1 MIMPSAQIQAY
12 RRITMPIV
20 SASILNSDLANLAA
34 MAQKAENAGCGWLH
48 YDVMDGSFVPPI
60 SYGASVQGAVK
71 PYWKG
76 VMDTHLMVIDPLSQI
91 EQFAKNGSD
100 IITFHAESRSDI
112 GETIDRIH
120 SFGIKAGLA
129 VKPGTPAEAVFP
141 YLDRLEMVLV
151 MTVEPGYGGQSFIS
165 STLDKI
171 KAVREKTEALIQVD
185 GGINAETALLCRKAG
200 ADVLVAG
207 TYLFRAENMKTAA
220 ESLWKD

>member
-1 MIMPSAQIQAY
+1 MS
-12 RRITMPIV
+12 IV

-34 MAQKAENAGCGWLH
+34 MAKKAESAGCDWLH

-76 VMDTHLMVIDPLSQI
+76 IMDTHLMVADPLSQI
-91 EQFAKNGSD
+91 EQFAQCGSD
-100 IITFHAESRSDI
+100 IITFHAESNSDI
-112 GETIDRIH
+112 GAAIDKIH

-129 VKPGTPAEAVFP
+129 IKPKTPAEVVFP
-141 YLDRLEMVLV
+141 YLYKLEMVLV

-171 KAVREKTEALIQVD
+171 KAVRAKTDAYIQVD
-185 GGINAETALLCRKAG
+185 GGINAETAKLCRNAG
-200 ADVLVAG
+200 ANVLVAG
-207 TYLFRAENMKTAA
+207 TYLFRAADMKAA
-220 ESLWKD
+220 ADSLRKE

>member
-1 MIMPSAQIQAY
+1 MS
-12 RRITMPIV
+12 IV

-34 MAQKAENAGCGWLH
+34 MAKKAESAGCDWLH

-76 VMDTHLMVIDPLSQI
+76 IMDTHLMVADPLSQI
-91 EQFAKNGSD
+91 EQFAQCGSD
-100 IITFHAESRSDI
+100 IITFHAESNSDI
-112 GETIDRIH
+112 GAAIDKIH

-129 VKPGTPAEAVFP
+129 IKPKTPAEVVFP
-141 YLDRLEMVLV
+141 YLDKLEMVLV

-171 KAVREKTEALIQVD
+171 KAVRAKTDAYIQVD
-185 GGINAETALLCRKAG
+185 GGINAETAELCRNAG
-200 ADVLVAG
+200 ANVLVAG
-207 TYLFRAENMKTAA
+207 TYLFRAADMKAA
-220 ESLWKD
+220 ADSLRKE

>member
-1 MIMPSAQIQAY
+1 MPSAQIQAY

-34 MAQKAENAGCGWLH
+34 MAEKAENAGCGWLH

-76 VMDTHLMVIDPLSQI
+76 VMDTHLMVVDPLSQI

>member
-1 MIMPSAQIQAY
+1 
-12 RRITMPIV
+12 MPIV
-20 SASILNSDLANLAA
+20 SASILNSDLANISA
-34 MAQKAENAGCGWLH
+34 MAKKAESAGCDWLH

-60 SYGASVQGAVK
+60 SYGAAVQGAVK

-76 VMDTHLMVIDPLSQI
+76 VMDTHLMVVDPLSQI

-120 SFGIKAGLA
+120 SLGIKAGLA
-129 VKPGTPAEAVFP
+129 IKPGTPAEAVFP
-141 YLDRLEMVLV
+141 YLDKLEMVLV

-165 STLDKI
+165 SALDKI
-171 KAVREKTEALIQVD
+171 RAVREKTEASIQVD

-200 ADVLVAG
+200 ANVLVAG
-207 TYLFRAENMKTAA
+207 TYLFRAENMKTAVN
-220 ESLWKD
+220 SLKKD

>member
-1 MIMPSAQIQAY
+1 MS
-12 RRITMPIV
+12 IV

-34 MAQKAENAGCGWLH
+34 MAKKAESAGCDWLH

-76 VMDTHLMVIDPLSQI
+76 IMDTHLMVADPLSQI
-91 EQFAKNGSD
+91 EQFAQCGSD
-100 IITFHAESRSDI
+100 IITFHAESNSDI
-112 GETIDRIH
+112 GAAIDKIH

-129 VKPGTPAEAVFP
+129 IKPKTPAEVVSP
-141 YLDRLEMVLV
+141 YLYKLEMVLV

-171 KAVREKTEALIQVD
+171 KAVRAKTDAYIQVD
-185 GGINAETALLCRKAG
+185 GGINAETAKLCRNAG
-200 ADVLVAG
+200 ANVLVAG
-207 TYLFRAENMKTAA
+207 TYLFRAADMKAA
-220 ESLWKD
+220 ADSLRKE

>member
-34 MAQKAENAGCGWLH
+34 MAEKTEKAGCGWLH

-129 VKPGTPAEAVFP
+129 VKPSTPAETVFP

>member
-1 MIMPSAQIQAY
+1 
-12 RRITMPIV
+12 MPIV

-34 MAQKAENAGCGWLH
+34 MAKKAESADCDWLH

-60 SYGASVQGAVK
+60 SYGAAVQGAVK

-76 VMDTHLMVIDPLSQI
+76 VMDTHLMVVDPLSQI

-129 VKPGTPAEAVFP
+129 IKPNTPAQAVFP
-141 YLDRLEMVLV
+141 YLDKLEMVLV

-165 STLDKI
+165 SALDKI
-171 KAVREKTEALIQVD
+171 RAVRYKTEALIQVD

-207 TYLFRAENMKTAA
+207 TYLFRAENMKTAVN
-220 ESLWKD
+220 SLKKD

>member
-1 MIMPSAQIQAY
+1 MPSAQIQAY

-34 MAQKAENAGCGWLH
+34 MAEKAENAGCGWLH

-129 VKPGTPAEAVFP
+129 VKPSTPAETVFP

>member
-1 MIMPSAQIQAY
+1 MPSAQIQAY

-34 MAQKAENAGCGWLH
+34 MAEKAENAGCGWLH

-129 VKPGTPAEAVFP
+129 VKPNTPAEEVFP

>member
-34 MAQKAENAGCGWLH
+34 MAEKAEKAGCGWLH

-129 VKPGTPAEAVFP
+129 VKPNTPAEAVFP

>member
-1 MIMPSAQIQAY
+1 MPSAQIQAY

-34 MAQKAENAGCGWLH
+34 MAEKAEKAGCGWLH
-48 YDVMDGSFVPPI
+48 YDVMDGSFVQPI

-129 VKPGTPAEAVFP
+129 VKPGTPAETVFP

-185 GGINAETALLCRKAG
+185 GGINAETALICRKAG

>member
-1 MIMPSAQIQAY
+1 MS
-12 RRITMPIV
+12 IV

-34 MAQKAENAGCGWLH
+34 MAKKAESAGCDWLH

-76 VMDTHLMVIDPLSQI
+76 IMDTHLMVADPLSQI
-91 EQFAKNGSD
+91 EQFAQCGSD
-100 IITFHAESRSDI
+100 IITFHAESNSDI
-112 GETIDRIH
+112 GAAIDKIH

-129 VKPGTPAEAVFP
+129 IKPKTPAEVVFP
-141 YLDRLEMVLV
+141 YLEKVEMVLV

-171 KAVREKTEALIQVD
+171 KAVRAKTDAYIQVD
-185 GGINAETALLCRKAG
+185 GGINAETAELCRNAG
-200 ADVLVAG
+200 ANVLVAG
-207 TYLFRAENMKTAA
+207 TYLFRAADMKAA
-220 ESLWKD
+220 ADSLRKE

>member
-1 MIMPSAQIQAY
+1 MS
-12 RRITMPIV
+12 IV

-34 MAQKAENAGCGWLH
+34 MAKKAESAGCDWLH

-76 VMDTHLMVIDPLSQI
+76 IMDTHLMVADPLSQI
-91 EQFAKNGSD
+91 EQFAQCGSD
-100 IITFHAESRSDI
+100 IITFHAESNSDI
-112 GETIDRIH
+112 GATIDKIH

-129 VKPGTPAEAVFP
+129 IKPKTPAEVVFP
-141 YLDRLEMVLV
+141 YLERVEMVLV

-171 KAVREKTEALIQVD
+171 KAVRAKTDAYIQVD
-185 GGINAETALLCRKAG
+185 GGINAETAKLCRNAG
-200 ADVLVAG
+200 ANVLVAG
-207 TYLFRAENMKTAA
+207 TYLFRAADMKAA
-220 ESLWKD
+220 ADSLRKE

>member
-1 MIMPSAQIQAY
+1 MS
-12 RRITMPIV
+12 IV

-34 MAQKAENAGCGWLH
+34 MAKKAESAGCDWLH

-76 VMDTHLMVIDPLSQI
+76 IMDTHLMVVDPLSQI
-91 EQFAKNGSD
+91 EQFAQCGSD
-100 IITFHAESRSDI
+100 IITFHAESNSDI
-112 GETIDRIH
+112 GATIDKIH

-129 VKPGTPAEAVFP
+129 IKPKTPAEVVFP
-141 YLDRLEMVLV
+141 YLEKVEMVLV

-171 KAVREKTEALIQVD
+171 KAVRAKTDAYIQVD
-185 GGINAETALLCRKAG
+185 GGINAETAKLCRNAG
-200 ADVLVAG
+200 ANVLVAG
-207 TYLFRAENMKTAA
+207 TYLFRAADMKAA
-220 ESLWKD
+220 ADSLRKE